1 MPAKTIRDYK
11 LVDAIRLIN
20 DQLFLKS
27 NASYFLKNRAILNV
41 PFTDEIFENVSFTD
55 TTALVMFM
63 RVGMGNRI
71 GGVYGDREDYL
82 RLCTYMYLAL
92 GKQDN
97 TPVDPTGLAKLLT
110 ECVTGEN
117 FMTGNNFSDGE
128 VDQEAVINGNEFYL
142 IGKSCDGIV
151 PEGAKPFIGMNE
163 VNCIPSLVQL
173 WVDRDELFEEV
184 HAKVSVLTDLLMQ
197 ADENCDVPPTIEC
210 HRMLNRLSWAHL
222 YTLRD
227 VLNGITNPSAE
238 RDDIDKF
245 ASALVELVY
254 SDNQSRGITT
264 LQGYILKA
272 VQANIKETLYGKST
286 IKPFKKTDDILSL
299 LMPNGK
305 DAELTLEED
314 IVMAG
319 VYEALA
325 KHPNIIKR
333 LATYKEIEESKQPP
347 V

>member
-1 MPAKTIRDYK
+1 MSAKTIRDYK

-20 DQLFLKS
+20 DQLFLNS
-27 NASYFLKNRAILNV
+27 NASYFLKNRTILNA
-41 PFTDEIFENVSFTD
+41 PHTEEIFENIRFTD
-55 TTALVMFM
+55 TAALVSFM
-63 RVGMGNRI
+63 RAGMGNCI

-82 RLCTYMYLAL
+82 RLCTYVYLAL

-110 ECVTGEN
+110 ECVAGEN
-117 FMTGNNFSDGE
+117 FMTGNNFDDGE
-128 VDQEAVINGNEFYL
+128 VNQEVIINGNDFYL

-151 PEGAKPFIGMNE
+151 PEGAKPLIGITE
-163 VNCIPSLVQL
+163 VNRIPSLVQL
-173 WVDRDELFEEV
+173 WVDRDELLGEV
-184 HAKVSVLTDLLMQ
+184 HAKVSVVTDLLMQ
-197 ADENCDVPPTIEC
+197 ADENCDIPPVIEC
-210 HRMLNRLSWAHL
+210 HRMLNRLSWTHL
-222 YTLRD
+222 YALRD

-245 ASALVELVY
+245 ASALIELVY

-264 LQGYILKA
+264 LQGDILKA
-272 VQANIKETLYGKST
+272 VQANLEETLYGKST

-314 IVMAG
+314 IIMAS
-319 VYEALA
+319 VYETLA

-333 LATYKEIEESKQPP
+333 LATYKEIEEGKQPP